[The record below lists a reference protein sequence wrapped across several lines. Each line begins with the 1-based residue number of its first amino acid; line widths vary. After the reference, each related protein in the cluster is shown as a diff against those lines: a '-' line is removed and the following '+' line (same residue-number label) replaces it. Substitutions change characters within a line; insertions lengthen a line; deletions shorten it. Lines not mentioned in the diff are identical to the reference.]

1 MAAAE
6 RLGDAA
12 TAGGSCDVAPD
23 HRRVVAHFVSA
34 APLQALAT
42 PARPRCR
49 AACRCDGLTVQPWP
63 RRRCNWQDLDCFYA
77 QVEEQRRPEL
87 AGRPLGVTQKYLVV
101 TSNYAARRLGVPKM
115 VPITDAKR
123 KCPDL
128 VLINGED
135 LTPYRAASRRIMD
148 VLRRWGT
155 VERLGLDEAVV
166 DLTAEVAARVRDG
179 SVPAEY
185 CGHVVSTAPAV
196 AADLAPGGDS
206 SARCCP
212 GPGSKEEVAE
222 LRDGTPEAPTQDWT
236 ARRVVYNAFESSG
249 QEVPAGSRG
258 RSPQQGL
265 SIPRAQQQSAEVE
278 ATLRPLGEVELM
290 LGSQVALEVRCALET
305 ETGYR
310 CSCGIAH
317 NKMLAK
323 MACGLHKPNAQTSL
337 PATVVASFIAPLPAR
352 KVPGVGHHFSRALQ
366 DIGVQTILDL
376 QQLSLDHLISIFGPQ
391 VGTFMHEASRGLDG
405 TPVRDRG
412 PPKSI
417 SVEDSFRGC
426 TSRAIAQTILAM
438 LAPDFIARLDE
449 DREETGRTPRTLTVK
464 WRAKGQAGEKT
475 ISGSHSLIR
484 PERFS
489 SISCPMPADVTSR
502 AMPSEGRAEAAT
514 SCAVRLLARA
524 FDNSA
529 EFNLAV
535 LNLGATNFVPADG
548 TEASGDGC
556 SIQGYFDKGEDAA
569 AQCMAVISASLQSQ
583 LAELQRTSPSC
594 GRHRGK
600 REARAEREERCGT
613 IHSGKASPVV
623 AKGGTGGRASPART
637 AWHDETLAAESEDDE
652 DDSIWQDRREA
663 SYVRQLRRLPPASS
677 LSAATADRHSKPDD
691 STGFWNHVKSSSP
704 APDDKSDAAW
714 VCTKCGEQV
723 WDGLQAAQEHQDF
736 HMAAR
741 LQANEQGG
749 LDRKPWPLKSSLDGL
764 FDSVA
769 TRRAPTAV
777 SSRDLVKRPRRATLD
792 QFFSRHSLS

>member
-1 MAAAE
+1 M
-6 RLGDAA
+6 
-12 TAGGSCDVAPD
+12 
-23 HRRVVAHFVSA
+23 A
-34 APLQALAT
+34 APL
-42 PARPRCR
+42 
-49 AACRCDGLTVQPWP
+49 
-63 RRRCNWQDLDCFYA
+63 RRQDLDCFYA

-115 VPITDAKR
+115 VPIIDAKR

-166 DLTAEVAARVRDG
+166 DLTAEVAARVRAG
-179 SVPAEY
+179 SVPVEY

-196 AADLAPGGDS
+196 AADLAPGGGS

-212 GPGSKEEVAE
+212 GPGSREEVVE

-258 RSPQQGL
+258 RSPQQGQ

-278 ATLRPLGEVELM
+278 ASVRPSGEVELM
-290 LGSQVALEVRCALET
+290 LGSQVALEVRCAVET

-337 PATVVASFIAPLPAR
+337 PATAVASFIAPLPAR

-366 DIGVQTILDL
+366 DIGVQTISDL
-376 QQLSLDHLISIFGPQ
+376 QQLSLDHVISIFGPQ
-391 VGTFMHEASRGLDG
+391 VGTFMHGASRGLDG

-426 TSRAIAQTILAM
+426 TSLAIAQTILAM

-449 DREETGRTPRTLTVK
+449 DREEMGRTPRTLTVK
-464 WRAKGQAGEKT
+464 WRAKGAGW
-475 ISGSHSLIR
+475 
-484 PERFS
+484 RFS
-489 SISCPMPADVTSR
+489 SISCPMPAEVTSR

-524 FDNSA
+524 FDSGA
-529 EFNLAV
+529 EFKVAV

-548 TEASGDGC
+548 SEASGDGC
-556 SIQGYFDKGEDAA
+556 SIQGYFDKDAA
-569 AQCMAVISASLQSQ
+569 MQNMAVIPASLPSQ

-600 REARAEREERCGT
+600 REARAEREERSGT
-613 IHSGKASPVV
+613 IHSGKDSSVG
-623 AKGGTGGRASPART
+623 AKGGTDGRASPARM
-637 AWHDETLAAESEDDE
+637 AWHDETLTAESEDDE
-652 DDSIWQDRREA
+652 DDSIWQDLREA
-663 SYVRQLRRLPPASS
+663 SYMRQLRRLPPASS

-691 STGFWNHVKSSSP
+691 SSGVGNHVESSSP
-704 APDDKSDAAW
+704 APDGKLDAAW
-714 VCTKCGEQV
+714 VCTDCGEQV
-723 WDGLQAAQEHQDF
+723 GAGLQAAQEHQDF

-769 TRRAPTAV
+769 ARQAPTAA
-777 SSRDLVKRPRRATLD
+777 SAGDLVKRPRRATLD
-792 QFFSRHSLS
+792 HFFSSRHSLS